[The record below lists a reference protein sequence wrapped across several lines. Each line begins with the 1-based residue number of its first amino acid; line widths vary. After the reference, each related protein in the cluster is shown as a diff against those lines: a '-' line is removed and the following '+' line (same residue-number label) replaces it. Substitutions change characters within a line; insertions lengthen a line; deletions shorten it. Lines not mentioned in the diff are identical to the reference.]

1 MIRYVRRTSIS
12 DVVLGL
18 ADVQALTLAVSTY
31 QACHFIGLP
40 ECAVSPRLSCSRR
53 IVSVL
58 LVMGQCRMCCDSL
71 LVINSVGSMLG
82 LDYRV
87 SDYQKVLVH

>member
-40 ECAVSPRLSCSRR
+40 ECAVSPRLSRSRR

-58 LVMGQCRMCCDSL
+58 LVMGQCRI
-71 LVINSVGSMLG
+71 VINSVGSMLG